1 MRGWLNHQRT
11 TQRGADYGTT
21 EVAGEMDSL
30 AEETGKMN
38 CQEGSCFGS
47 EADTRK
53 QSRIIHRGL
62 AASHKI
68 EETKGTLHKP
78 YSDAPNITIM
88 SDAP

>member
-1 MRGWLNHQRT
+1 MLIT
-11 TQRGADYGTT
+11 GT
-21 EVAGEMDSL
+21 
-30 AEETGKMN
+30 AEIIGKMNSFAEDAGKMN

-78 YSDAPNITIM
+78 YSDGPNITM
-88 SDAP
+88 M